1 MISSKSEMAEWILDF
16 FRRSNCKANEIVMF
30 RGVMN
35 AVGRLNPRERD
46 LFTAVANEL
55 IGNKYMTFEQQPVQ
69 CLRLLPK
76 GEDYIYN
83 PEGVLDCCIDIR
95 KPTEKNYRDIIL
107 LGQIVCTLQAYRDI
121 LTNGKYAEDFV
132 AMEYPL
138 AQNGSLK
145 EMRIETLKEY
155 YAYLYRFFH
164 LSCQLSSQ
172 LDDVSLRE
180 VLFHYIEMVKELLES
195 EKIVQRAPMAS
206 MLSEEY
212 NNAVKSL
219 KTADEQKSLNSLKS
233 LLFAN

>member
-95 KPTEKNYRDIIL
+95 KPTEKNFRDIIF
-107 LGQIVCTLQAYRDI
+107 LGQIVCTLQAYQDN
-121 LTNGKYAEDFV
+121 LKKGKIAEDL
-132 AMEYPL
+132 ESLESPL
-138 AQNGSLK
+138 TPNENLRTL
-145 EMRIETLKEY
+145 RIETLKEY
-155 YAYLYRFFH
+155 YGCLYKFFH
-164 LSCQLSSQ
+164 LSCQLLCQ
-172 LDDVSLRE
+172 LDDVSLRD
-180 VLFHYIEMVKELLES
+180 VLVHYIKMVRDLLAS
-195 EKIVQRAPMAS
+195 EDKLQRAPMVS
-206 MLSEEY
+206 ELSEEY
-212 NNAVKSL
+212 RKAVRTAKSPEEQNAI
-219 KTADEQKSLNSLKS
+219 NSLKA
-233 LLFAN
+233 LLFV

>member
-35 AVGRLNPRERD
+35 AVSRLNPRERD

-55 IGNKYMTFEQQPVQ
+55 ISNKYMAFEQQPVQ
-69 CLRLLPK
+69 CIRLMSK

-95 KPTEKNYRDIIL
+95 KPTEKNFRDIIS
-107 LGQIVCTLQAYRDI
+107 LGQIVCTLQAHQDI
-121 LTNGKYAEDFV
+121 LKNGKYAEDFV
-132 AMEYPL
+132 SMEYPL
-138 AQNGSLK
+138 VQNESLK
-145 EMRIETLKEY
+145 EMRIGTLKEF
-155 YAYLYRFFH
+155 YAYLYRFFY

-172 LDDVSLRE
+172 LDDVTLRE
-180 VLFHYIEMVKELLES
+180 VLFHYIDMVKGLLAA
-195 EKIVQRAPMAS
+195 EKSIQRAPMVS
-206 MLSEEY
+206 ELSDAY

-219 KTADEQKSLNSLKS
+219 KTTDEQNSLGTLKS
-233 LLFAN
+233 LLFAS